1 MGGIGD
7 WLAGYKGM
15 CCVCGGGANRVVLQ
29 TCRTCGMGATK
40 HQEVAAKARKLIAHA
55 KSISET
61 VGLQAAVAST
71 GNAKIA
77 AELKGVT
84 TVSMNILDSIA
95 KANDSGLDF
104 SKWVEVHERTVGD
117 ISQILDIA
125 SSLPSV
131 HLLPGK
137 LVEAFPGLKRIVA
150 ALEYVRRKSL
160 NVDKKDRWRML
171 WLKKHHEKSVLGE
184 AHKKLEDAEKDLKE
198 YKVQLQR
205 AKRAAAAARDILTLR
220 VTCESRI
227 PKCNSYYAELTPCAD
242 PVHCC
247 NSSCSSSVSLSTSS
261 ASGGSFG
268 GHEYP
273 NQPATPPCTLSS
285 PLPNFI
291 RKLPAPSDL
300 DRLDSR
306 LSSMDEA
313 SDPDDIDFDV
323 PVTISRA
330 SAVDYRNPGYGEHAA
345 SNGEDLDSMKI
356 GRESRIPGLV
366 GISALPGGDIHG
378 SSGCSPSQNVSVTQ
392 SSIAGRHG
400 NSAIGSGRHL
410 HHLVQSP
417 GLQLDRTKP
426 LDAAGSKSG
435 EDASTPC
442 LQTDFHCFDEDASG
456 TGRQSHSLESS
467 AMDSMAPSPQTESRE
482 EGCIPIRAMSSEGE
496 ASVNGP
502 LRVSQDESSAASS
515 TSYSSQQRSRWEYSS
530 SSGNGKETSTK
541 IIVHKPS
548 LSISPSIP
556 SSPPS
561 PLVGRVT
568 PVSPYGSKLARRL
581 PDAMTRADSGD
592 SLAASPSNS
601 QQRFVIPAS
610 LQASRIGCPSRIG
623 LPTTADGHHHPD
635 SCLNMRSR
643 GSIPLSPPAR
653 ASSGSI
659 VMPCIATSA
668 KIPSS
673 PVTGSGR
680 CASLS
685 PGASRIRQPGSNLL
699 LPDLEARSSGTVSP
713 SCMNS
718 GEVLAISPS
727 SKRHQGAIPV
737 SPSALRTKGSGST
750 PTAGQLRRGSIP
762 APDSGAKATSH
773 SSASRGMLQVK
784 LPATRS
790 PLRSRETT
798 GAPLKS
804 ARKGSEDQ
812 KTGTSTGCPMICTP
826 PISSARRVE
835 KARTP
840 SIEEKKETSSQA
852 NPATVPL
859 RQRQQT
865 IVRQNPKDSSPALSA
880 RTSSGMS
887 TARKSQVRQPRASS
901 LGGAVSARKAP
912 KSPVR
917 GKNGDQSQKQCHLPY
932 PYIPQLEL
940 ESQLASIFLEKRT
953 VDTEEP
959 PACVIVSGSRGSGK
973 SMLATHFLNGAPA
986 RQHYDGI
993 FWLNASELSGGT
1005 AEAVLLLREFYDL
1018 VSEAFGEDSSTALG
1032 SAHTIITPNQDAL
1045 VFKISCLLKGH
1056 RVFLVLDDVVDNHV
1070 HLLGIFLKLEI
1081 SVLVTTCNEV
1091 PDWKVRR
1098 FHSLVVPPLLQNDAE
1113 RLFWRVSRQ
1122 TTKVVNSISKEVI
1135 QTCGGHPLLLCVAGA
1150 LLSQMVKGGKIG
1162 VLEALCTVHG
1172 AVKGGSTDVGA
1183 ILHACLDEL
1192 TSLLDPSDRDLYLMM
1207 AVLPYGGYASK
1218 EMLQNLWAL
1227 ESVGAVAKKTR
1238 LLHSYFLVIPEDCSN
1253 ADAPWGLHNVHMKYV
1268 RDKVA
1273 TRKDLQVKMEYRQQ
1287 RYLCKLSTIRL
1298 WFPQKRYKFARFW
1311 GKVGG
1316 GSTVERLLKRNMDE
1330 LKKNYSL
1337 VHMLEVFMYDIGA
1350 HETAERLITLVMLY
1364 WSKALREDDLELAI
1378 ASTNMGFVR
1387 ESVGDTEG
1395 AEEMHRSALS
1405 AWRVNLGNDDIRL
1418 SMAMS
1423 NLGSVLVSHGG
1434 IEEAERLFRD
1444 SLSLQQAVH
1453 GLRHPDALLTM
1464 SHLGKLLI
1472 EGERLEEAERLFL
1485 TCVSFVFDLLG
1496 GSHPYGAT
1504 VLKNLGLVLNRRGK
1518 IVDAEQIYRS
1528 ALSLLV
1534 NTFGDMHPEVAMGMS
1549 DLGCFLEKRNRL
1561 EEAEKLHKIALAILK
1576 RVFGINNPEV
1586 AASMC
1591 NLGAVYARLHKFEDA
1606 EEMNRR
1612 ALFVME
1618 GLLGNNH
1625 PDVIAMRECVSF

>member
-1 MGGIGD
+1 MGWVWDDG
-7 WLAGYKGM
+7 
-15 CCVCGGGANRVVLQ
+15 VVLWVFRAWRM
-29 TCRTCGMGATK
+29 TAKEHR
-40 HQEVAAKARKLIAHA
+40 EVVAKARKLIAHA

-71 GNAKIA
+71 GSAKIA

-84 TVSMNILDSIA
+84 TVSMNILDCIA
-95 KANDSGLDF
+95 KADDMGLDF
-104 SKWVEVHERTVGD
+104 SKWVEIHERTVGD
-117 ISQILDIA
+117 ISQILEIA

-160 NVDKKDRWRML
+160 TVDKKERWRML
-171 WLKKHHEKSVLGE
+171 WLKKQHEKNVLGE
-184 AHKKLEDAEKDLKE
+184 AHKKLEDAEKDLEE
-198 YKVQLQR
+198 YKAMVQR

-227 PKCNSYYAELTPCAD
+227 PKCNSYYSEMTPRAD
-242 PVHCC
+242 PVDCC
-247 NSSCSSSVSLSTSS
+247 SSSYSSSVSLTTSS
-261 ASGGSFG
+261 GSGGSFG

-273 NQPATPPCTLSS
+273 NQPTTPPCTISS

-291 RKLPAPSDL
+291 RKLPAPPDL

-306 LSSMDEA
+306 STSTDEGTDPGDSNFDA
-313 SDPDDIDFDV
+313 PMTVSRVSDPECRSSVYDDQA
-323 PVTISRA
+323 T
-330 SAVDYRNPGYGEHAA
+330 
-345 SNGEDLDSMKI
+345 SNREDLESMRVRR
-356 GRESRIPGLV
+356 GSRIPDNVHIPRLQC
-366 GISALPGGDIHG
+366 GDRHR
-378 SSGCSPSQNVSVTQ
+378 SGECSPSTNASVPC
-392 SSIAGRHG
+392 SEMPGRHG
-400 NSAIGSGRHL
+400 NSVMRSGRNPPHFA
-410 HHLVQSP
+410 QSP
-417 GLQLDRTKP
+417 VLQLERVKAFDEA
-426 LDAAGSKSG
+426 DCKSE
-435 EDASTPC
+435 EDTSTPC
-442 LQTDFHCFDEDASG
+442 LQTDFHCFDEED
-456 TGRQSHSLESS
+456 TNDIGRQCHSPESS
-467 AMDSMAPSPQTESRE
+467 MMDSMAPSPQTKSRE
-482 EGCIPIRAMSSEGE
+482 EAHVPTWVMSSEAE
-496 ASVNGP
+496 ASVSGP
-502 LRVSQDESSAASS
+502 LRISRDECSVVSS
-515 TSYSSQQRSRWEYSS
+515 TSCNPQQDNRWEHTP
-530 SSGNGKETSTK
+530 SSGNGKEISTE
-541 IIVHKPS
+541 IIVHRPS

-556 SSPPS
+556 ASPPS
-561 PLVGRVT
+561 PPVGRVA
-568 PVSPYGSKLARRL
+568 PVVQYGSNLAGGL
-581 PDAMTRADSGD
+581 PDAITRADSGD
-592 SLAASPSNS
+592 CLAASPSNS
-601 QQRFVIPAS
+601 QGRYILPSS
-610 LQASRIGCPSRIG
+610 LQGSRIGCPSRIG
-623 LPTTADGHHHPD
+623 LPRTPDGHHNPD
-635 SCLNMRSR
+635 AFLSTKLR
-643 GSIPLSPPAR
+643 GSIPLSPPANVSR
-653 ASSGSI
+653 GTIS
-659 VMPCIATSA
+659 MPRITTGA

-673 PVTGSGR
+673 PVTRDGR
-680 CASLS
+680 SLSLS
-685 PGASRIRQPGSNLL
+685 PGASKIRRPSNLL

-713 SCMNS
+713 SCMGS
-718 GEVLAISPS
+718 GELVAVFPSP
-727 SKRHQGAIPV
+727 KKQQGAIPV
-737 SPSALRTKGSGST
+737 SPSSLTKKGSSGT
-750 PTAGQLRRGSIP
+750 PVAGQPRRGIIP
-762 APDSGAKATSH
+762 APGAASKITST
-773 SSASRGMLQVK
+773 SSSRGLLQVK
-784 LPATRS
+784 LPAAPS
-790 PLRSRETT
+790 PLRTT
-798 GAPLKS
+798 DTSGTPFKS
-804 ARKGSEDQ
+804 ARKRSEDQ
-812 KTGTSTGCPMICTP
+812 KTGSSTSCPMIRTP
-826 PISSARRVE
+826 PISNARRVE
-835 KARTP
+835 KSRTP
-840 SIEEKKETSSQA
+840 SIEEKKLIAPEAS
-852 NPATVPL
+852 PATMPL

-865 IVRQNPKDSSPALSA
+865 IVRQAPKEASPALSA
-880 RTSSGMS
+880 RTSNSLPS
-887 TARKSQVRQPRASS
+887 ARKSQVRQPPRASPRTS
-901 LGGAVSARKAP
+901 AITARKVP

-917 GKNGDQSQKQCHLPY
+917 AKNGEQGEKQCHLPY

-940 ESQLASIFLEKRT
+940 ESQLASIFLEKKSA
-953 VDTEEP
+953 DAEEP
-959 PACVIVSGSRGSGK
+959 PACVIISGSRGSGK

-993 FWLNASELSGGT
+993 FWLNASELSKGT
-1005 AEAVLLLREFYDL
+1005 VDAVLLLREFYDL
-1018 VSEAFGEDSSTALG
+1018 VIEAFGEDSTTALG
-1032 SAHTIITPNQDAL
+1032 SAHSIIIPSQDAL
-1045 VFKISCLLKGH
+1045 VFKISCLLKGR

-1081 SVLVTTCNEV
+1081 SVLVTTCHEV

-1098 FHSLVVPPLLQNDAE
+1098 FHSLVVPPLLLNDAE
-1113 RLFWRVSRQ
+1113 RLFWRVSMQATR
-1122 TTKVVNSISKEVI
+1122 VNNSISKEVI
-1135 QTCGGHPLLLCVAGA
+1135 HTCAGHPLLLCVAGA

-1172 AVKGGSTDVGA
+1172 AVKGGSSDAGA
-1183 ILHACLDEL
+1183 ILYACLDEL
-1192 TSLLDPSDRDLYLMM
+1192 TALLDPLDRDLYLMM
-1207 AVLPYGGYASK
+1207 AVLPYGGYASR

-1227 ESVGAVAKKTR
+1227 ENISAVAKKTR
-1238 LLHSYFLVIPEDCSN
+1238 LLHSCFLVIPEDCS
-1253 ADAPWGLHNVHMKYV
+1253 DPEAPWGLHNVHMKYV

-1287 RYLCKLSTIRL
+1287 RYLCKLSTIRS

-1311 GKVGG
+1311 DRVGG
-1316 GSTVERLLKRNMDE
+1316 GSTVERLLKRNLDE

-1337 VHMLEVFMYDIGA
+1337 VHMIEVFMYDIGA

-1364 WSKALREDDLELAI
+1364 WSKSLKEDDIELAI

-1387 ESVGDTEG
+1387 ESVGDIEG

-1405 AWRVNLGNDDIRL
+1405 AWSVILGNDDVRL

-1423 NLGSVLVSHGG
+1423 NLGSVLVLHGG

-1472 EGERLEEAERLFL
+1472 VSDRLEEAERLFL

-1496 GSHPYGAT
+1496 GSHPYGAL

-1618 GLLGNNH
+1618 GLLGNDH
-1625 PDVIAMRECVSF
+1625 PDVVAMRECVSF